1 MRLLRQTGEKA
12 RILGKSIL
20 KLHDMRHYEI
30 RYQTDGNRE
39 VSGTVTEIMRRRK
52 QEITAN

>member
-20 KLHDMRHYEI
+20 KLHDMRSYEI

-52 QEITAN
+52 QEITGN